1 MTNLVG
7 QTIGTYQIIERLG
20 RGGMADVYK
29 AYHPDL
35 AQYRAIKVIRPE
47 LVTEAGFQERFKR
60 EAQAAA
66 ALRHPNIV
74 QIHDFGVQDN
84 LYYMVMEYLDG
95 FDLKHLLQTEGPIRP
110 FTRIAEIL
118 KPLASA
124 LHYAHERGVVHRD
137 IKPANVMITR
147 DNQII
152 LADFGVAKMVA
163 NPQEERLTATGMAMG
178 TPAYMAPEQTQARSA
193 GPAADIYSLGVILYE
208 MLTGTVPFSADTPLA
223 VLLKVMTE
231 PMPAPRALSP
241 DVPDDVQGVVLKAT
255 QKDPR
260 RRYDTALDLLM
271 ALEQSVGL
279 RAGRPEIVTPNE
291 DDATAMVP
299 SQATAET
306 VSEAALRAE
315 LKALAV
321 AELGA
326 AEQDAVKRPS
336 PRGLYLGGGAL
347 LVVVLLAGLFW
358 FLRPQPTAAT
368 WQFIVD
374 ASASMNETIGDQSK
388 IEIAREALAD
398 ELRILPDNVAAG
410 LRVFGGQLGEGGA
423 DQDTVQLLSPAA
435 AQGEQLISELARV
448 APAGEAP
455 LTEAIVQAVGEF
467 DLDSN
472 ARQTLIIITD
482 GVDTCEQNA
491 IEQLTTLT
499 RRLGINL
506 DLHLVG
512 LGVTNSTARE
522 ELSALAV
529 AVDGRYYEAN
539 SVEEIKQVIDQQAA
553 VLTGTP
559 VPTPT
564 EFVAAGATVIGLDT
578 PTQVQFEGAG
588 VPLVYAFEAVAGQTI
603 FFDEQG
609 IVEES
614 FSNTMFSIVAPNG
627 QQVAE
632 QRGTSVNSG
641 DIGPLMIEESG
652 LYQLEIRP
660 SEQTAPSQ
668 MTFTIWELDPVVME
682 NGEIPF
688 GQLISG
694 RFETPGQSAMYTFE
708 GDADQTIFFDE
719 QGIEDGVISKWSTF
733 SIFRPN
739 GQLLTESRGTSV
751 NSADIGPLLLPED
764 GTYMIVIDPD
774 ADNIPAYQFFL
785 WDVEPPLVD
794 EREIGLDESVM
805 VDFGVPGQTAVYT
818 FEGRADQ
825 TIFFD
830 EQEIEDGVISKWTV
844 FSIFR
849 PNGLLLMEIRGS
861 SVNSAD
867 MGPLRLPDDGTYTI
881 MVDPDVDNTPAVR
894 FFVWDVSPAVVD
906 EREIALGE
914 VVEVEFVVP
923 GQTAVYTFEAEQ
935 GQPFYLQEFEIEDE
949 GGVNWRTDFIITAP
963 NGLTFAESYGS
974 PVNRVRLGDM
984 TAGESGVYTLTIDP
998 TTDNTPSI
1006 SFSLETGT
1014 AGD

>member
-1 MTNLVG
+1 MADLVG
-7 QTIGTYQIIERLG
+7 STIGSYQIIERLG

-29 AYHPDL
+29 AYHPEL

-84 LYYMVMEYLDG
+84 LYYMVMEYIDG

-110 FTRIAEIL
+110 FIRIAEIL

-260 RRYDTALDLLM
+260 RRYDTALDLLT

-279 RAGRPEIVTPNE
+279 RAGRPEIVTPAE

-326 AEQDAVKRPS
+326 AEQGTVKRPN
-336 PRGLYLGGGAL
+336 RLAFYVGGGGLILIVMIA
-347 LVVVLLAGLFW
+347 ALFW

-368 WQFIVD
+368 WQFIID

-410 LRVFGGQLGEGGA
+410 LRVFGGQLGEGDA
-423 DQDTVQLLSPAA
+423 CQDTVQLLSPAA

-455 LTEAIVQAVGEF
+455 LTEAIVQAVGAF

-512 LGVTNSTARE
+512 LGVTNSTARD

-539 SVEEIKQVIDQQAA
+539 SAEEIKQVIDQQAA

-564 EFVAAGATVIGLDT
+564 EFVAAAAPAGATMVAFDT
-578 PTQVQFEGAG
+578 PTQVQFEGPG
-588 VPLVYAFEAVAGQTI
+588 RSLIYTFEAAAGQTI

-609 IVEES
+609 IEEEG
-614 FSNTMFSIVAPNG
+614 FSTTMFVLIAPSG
-627 QQVAE
+627 TQVVE
-632 QRGTSVNSG
+632 QRGT
-641 DIGPLMIEESG
+641 
-652 LYQLEIRP
+652 R
-660 SEQTAPSQ
+660 
-668 MTFTIWELDPVVME
+668 
-682 NGEIPF
+682 
-688 GQLISG
+688 
-694 RFETPGQSAMYTFE
+694 
-708 GDADQTIFFDE
+708 
-719 QGIEDGVISKWSTF
+719 
-733 SIFRPN
+733 
-739 GQLLTESRGTSV
+739 V
-751 NSADIGPLLLPED
+751 NSADIGPLMLEESGFYQLEIRPAEDMAPEQMMF
-764 GTYMIVIDPD
+764 TIWEVDPPVLE
-774 ADNIPAYQFFL
+774 NGVVSFGQLISGR
-785 WDVEPPLVD
+785 VET
-794 EREIGLDESVM
+794 
-805 VDFGVPGQTAVYT
+805 PGQSATYQ
-818 FEGRADQ
+818 FEGRAEQ

-830 EQEIEDGVISKWTV
+830 ERGIEDTV
-844 FSIFR
+844 QQGWSSHFAILR
-849 PNGLLLMEIRGS
+849 PNGLLLEELTGS
-861 SVNSAD
+861 PANIAD
-867 MGPLRLPDDGTYTI
+867 MGPLVLPDDGIYTI
-881 MVDPDVDNTPAVR
+881 VIDPDYQNTPAFQ
-894 FFVWDVSPAVVD
+894 FFLWEVQSPVVD
-906 EREIALGE
+906 ERRIELGE
-914 VVEVEFVVP
+914 VVTVEFVVP
-923 GQTAVYTFEAEQ
+923 GQTAVYTFEVEQ
-935 GQPFYLQEFEIEDE
+935 GQVFHYQDLEIEE
-949 GGVNWRTDFIITAP
+949 GGSRFWRTDFIITAP
-963 NGLTFAESYGS
+963 NGLTLAEGYGS
-974 PVNRVRLGDM
+974 PVNEVRLGDI
-984 TAGESGVYTLTIDP
+984 TAAQSGIYTLTIDP
-998 TTDNTPSI
+998 TYDNLPSV
-1006 SFSLETGT
+1006 SFSLEKGA
-1014 AGD
+1014 AGE